1 MRIRLRQFSNRL
13 NDTFSRLSTGI
24 IDPSECHLA
33 CGFED
38 STIQLWQLNRST
50 IGGRKPYA
58 SYSKRCCQWSLEN
71 STETSSDDEDD
82 VDATYCRPGTS
93 KAEQNQRFM
102 DQRSD
107 ENIL

>member
-1 MRIRLRQFSNRL
+1 MRQFSNRL

-82 VDATYCRPGTS
+82 VDATYCKPGTS